1 MKYKGSWSIYG
12 FDWAA
17 DGRGFFVGTSAFSGG
32 SQLLRM
38 DLEGN
43 VYPLW
48 KTAYPYTWGVASP
61 DGRRLAILG
70 GTQDQNV
77 WMMENF

>member
-1 MKYKGSWSIYG
+1 LIYG

-17 DGRGFFVGTSAFSGG
+17 DGRGFFVGTRAVSGG

-38 DLEGN
+38 DLEGK

-48 KTAYPYTWGVASP
+48 KTAYPNIWGVASP